1 MLSFTTSTAAH
12 LLSQYGGIG
21 KENDLV
27 VSIKSFFSVIV
38 HASLHSPCFFFS
50 HTLYYTEISLAH
62 WALHDHFILHRNYL
76 SLAYWALHDHF
87 ILHKNYLSLVYWA
100 LHDHFILHRNTSPA
114 RGPGAGVL
122 KPFHFTVSS
131 VISPLSPTSPL

>member
-50 HTLYYTEISLAH
+50 HTLYYTEISFWHIGHCMITLYYTEIQ
-62 WALHDHFILHRNYL
+62 AL
-76 SLAYWALHDHF
+76 
-87 ILHKNYLSLVYWA
+87 
-100 LHDHFILHRNTSPA
+100 
-114 RGPGAGVL
+114 PGDQVQ
-122 KPFHFTVSS
+122 VS
-131 VISPLSPTSPL
+131 